1 MRPRR
6 LYSGC
11 LPLAPTSLL
20 LSHGTGALPDS
31 VQLGVAVWPCGCCG
45 PQGLSRSFKSE
56 FPAETSNRG
65 WPSEPL
71 LSPSPG
77 PRGTGSASGT

>member
-31 VQLGVAVWPCGCCG
+31 VQLGVAVWLLWPTG
-45 PQGLSRSFKSE
+45 PEQKLQE
-56 FPAETSNRG
+56 
-65 WPSEPL
+65 
-71 LSPSPG
+71 
-77 PRGTGSASGT
+77 